1 VRVLWSRPLASPPRG
16 ISLARERGR
25 LLAWD
30 AEHTLY
36 LFNRAGELEARRPA
50 AAALAGACAA
60 DDGDSFAAVGQD
72 GRAWLLAPDLTPRW
86 ERSVPRRAVACAL
99 SALGDYLAV
108 SDGGGALHVF
118 DRLGRSAWRAA
129 NPRPLRY
136 LAFVA
141 ERPAL
146 VGSADFGLVACFD
159 ASGRGLW
166 RDGLVAHVG
175 SLAASGDGETIVLA
189 CFTEGLCR
197 YGLERPRPERLPQ
210 AAPCRLAAVSYAGDL
225 LLTAGMEERLYL
237 RQRDGAVR
245 DELALDGAPADL
257 ALGPLGE
264 YAAVALTDGRLLGLD
279 ARLGPAKP
287 AVTGDKR

>member
-1 VRVLWSRPLASPPRG
+1 MRVLWSRPLASPPRG
-16 ISLARERGR
+16 LSLARERGR

-30 AEHTLY
+30 AQHTLY
-36 LFNRAGELEARRPA
+36 LLNRAGELEAHRPA

-60 DDGDSFAAVGQD
+60 DDGGSFAAVGQ
-72 GRAWLLAPDLTPRW
+72 GGEVWLLAPDLAPRW
-86 ERSVPRRAVACAL
+86 ERSVPHRAVACAL

-108 SDGGGALHVF
+108 SDGGGTLYVF
-118 DRLGRSAWRAA
+118 DRQGRPAWRAA

-136 LAFVA
+136 LCFVA

-146 VGSADFGLVACFD
+146 VGSADFGLVACFGEG
-159 ASGRGLW
+159 GRGLW

-175 SLAASGDGETIVLA
+175 SLAASGDGANIVLA
-189 CFTEGLCR
+189 CFTEGLCC

-225 LLTAGMEERLYL
+225 LLTAGLEDRLYL
-237 RQRDGAVR
+237 RQRDGTVR
-245 DELALDGAPADL
+245 GELALGGVPADL

-264 YAAVALTDGRLLGLD
+264 YAEVALADGRLLGV
-279 ARLGPAKP
+279 GPRQ
-287 AVTGDKR
+287 G